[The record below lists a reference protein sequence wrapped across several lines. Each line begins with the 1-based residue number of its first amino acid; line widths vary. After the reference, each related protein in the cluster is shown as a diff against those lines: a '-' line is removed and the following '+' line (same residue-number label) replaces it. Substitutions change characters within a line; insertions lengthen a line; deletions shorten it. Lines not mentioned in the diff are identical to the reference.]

1 MGAVVDGGITA
12 YDTYQTDTQQHPEW
26 SEGHKVARP
35 GVKGTFTGLGTW
47 GGAAL
52 GAKGGAAIGAAVSGP
67 FAPVGAVVGGIVGG
81 VIGGLVGH
89 YAGESA
95 GDWINDKGV
104 DRVAASME

>member
-1 MGAVVDGGITA
+1 MPLSLGVLFGSVSRRLPGDLMRS
-12 YDTYQTDTQQHPEW
+12 DHRCECRP
-26 SEGHKVARP
+26 VAHTRQD
-35 GVKGTFTGLGTW
+35 
-47 GGAAL
+47 AAL
-52 GAKGGAAIGAAVSGP
+52 GSSI
-67 FAPVGAVVGGIVGG
+67 FRAPRVYRVLRQFLESAVGGIVGG

>member
-1 MGAVVDGGITA
+1 MNERVAV
-12 YDTYQTDTQQHPEW
+12 P
-26 SEGHKVARP
+26 
-35 GVKGTFTGLGTW
+35 
-47 GGAAL
+47 
-52 GAKGGAAIGAAVSGP
+52 AISGP
-67 FAPVGAVVGGIVGG
+67 FAPVGAVVGG

>member
-1 MGAVVDGGITA
+1 MNERGAV
-12 YDTYQTDTQQHPEW
+12 P
-26 SEGHKVARP
+26 
-35 GVKGTFTGLGTW
+35 
-47 GGAAL
+47 
-52 GAKGGAAIGAAVSGP
+52 AISGP
-67 FAPVGAVVGGIVGG
+67 FAPVGAVVGGVVGG